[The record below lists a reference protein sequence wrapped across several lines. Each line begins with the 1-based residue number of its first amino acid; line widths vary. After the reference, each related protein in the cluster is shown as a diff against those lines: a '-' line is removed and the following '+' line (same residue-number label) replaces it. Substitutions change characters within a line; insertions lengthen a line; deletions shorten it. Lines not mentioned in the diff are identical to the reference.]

1 MDSTKI
7 AKLMILA
14 DRKKIGGGEAR
25 LLLAIVA
32 RLNAYDR
39 CETSNEILAQH
50 LEVTERAI
58 TKWLSSLED
67 AELVTV
73 KLNRRKHRRQIY
85 INHPG
90 GTPKFE
96 PIPQEDWTEAQKRF
110 HEVLPQ
116 RIIDAE
122 WPDDYDMEL
131 LIQEIKMSEFLQ
143 SAPNMSFRSFVRWY
157 PIIIKGKY
165 RTGTSDKRSNFKQRE
180 YSEEEMNSLY
190 QDIGEIEI

>member
-1 MDSTKI
+1 MDSTRI
-7 AKLMILA
+7 AKFMRLA
-14 DRKKIGGGEAR
+14 DKKKVAGGEAR

-32 RLNAYDR
+32 RLNEYDW
-39 CETSNEILAQH
+39 CGTSNAVLAQH

-96 PIPQEDWTEAQKRF
+96 PIPQEDWTEAQRKF

-122 WPDDYDMEL
+122 WPDDYDIEL

-143 SAPNMSFRSFVRWY
+143 RAPNMSFRSFVRWY
-157 PIIIKGKY
+157 PVIIKGKY

-180 YSEEEMNSLY
+180 YSEEEMNSMFMSI
-190 QDIGEIEI
+190 DEIEI